1 MAIAEQHVAS
11 AHTNSPD
18 YEGFSWRS
26 WLATVDHK
34 KIGIIYIVVAFAFFV
49 LGGIEAVLMRV
60 QLGAANNTFLTADT
74 YNQLFTMHATTM
86 IFLVIMPMNVGIGNY
101 IVPLMV
107 GARDM
112 AFPRLNALS
121 IWLFIGGG
129 LLLYLSFLTGGAP
142 NAGWFAYAP
151 LTQNQYSPGAAMD
164 YWVLGLGLTG
174 IASIAGGLNF
184 IVTVLNMRAP
194 GMTLNRLPLFVWMN
208 LVVSFII
215 IFAFPT
221 FTVASIQLLF
231 DRQFGGAVFN
241 PAQGVGTPHVRYG
254 HGTNG
259 QCVLL
264 RRIDGHRYPYRRQN
278 L

>member
-11 AHTNSPD
+11 AHTNSPH

-151 LTQNQYSPGAAMD
+151 LTQNQ
-164 YWVLGLGLTG
+164 
-174 IASIAGGLNF
+174 
-184 IVTVLNMRAP
+184 
-194 GMTLNRLPLFVWMN
+194 
-208 LVVSFII
+208 
-215 IFAFPT
+215 
-221 FTVASIQLLF
+221 
-231 DRQFGGAVFN
+231 
-241 PAQGVGTPHVRYG
+241 
-254 HGTNG
+254 
-259 QCVLL
+259 
-264 RRIDGHRYPYRRQN
+264 
-278 L
+278 